1 MNKNEKFAITINREL
16 GSGGRTVGRLLAERL
31 AVPYYDKALIMA
43 LEKKYNLSVEEIE
56 RMKGKSVRWWSDFNR
71 VMRVGENPRL
81 YVEKEGDEPDVV
93 TTEVIFKAEKEIPG
107 YNVPHDFQSGSL
119 EIAKIYA
126 LTGQKNQAN
135 KILNQL
141 EKKSFEYCD
150 YYLSLNSDRFNAQ
163 DYQYHIYILNEIVSL
178 LRNQRFSNSDNVAKK
193 LDSYINLYY
202 KKMGY
207 SGAPA
212 EHNVEGDI
220 NSDSIIEEGE

>member
-1 MNKNEKFAITINREL
+1 MDTEKTYNMLMNKFKFGGLETPGLYLDETVMRMCYTHRRLFGEL
-16 GSGGRTVGRLLAERL
+16 AKNLLAEGKREK
-31 AVPYYDKALIMA
+31 AVKVVD
-43 LEKKYNLSVEEIE
+43 
-56 RMKGKSVRWWSDFNR
+56 
-71 VMRVGENPRL
+71 
-81 YVEKEGDEPDVV
+81 YVEKH
-93 TTEVIFKAEKEIPG
+93 IPA

-150 YYLSLNSDRFNAQ
+150 YYLSLNADRFKMNAQ

-220 NSDSIIEEGE
+220 DSDSIIEEGE

>member
-1 MNKNEKFAITINREL
+1 MDTEKTYNTLMNKFKFGGLETPGLYLDETVMRMCYTHRRLFGEL
-16 GSGGRTVGRLLAERL
+16 AKNLLAEGKK
-31 AVPYYDKALIMA
+31 DKAV
-43 LEKKYNLSVEEIE
+43 KV
-56 RMKGKSVRWWSDFNR
+56 VD
-71 VMRVGENPRL
+71 
-81 YVEKEGDEPDVV
+81 YVEKH
-93 TTEVIFKAEKEIPG
+93 IPA

-119 EIAKIYA
+119 DIAKIYA
-126 LTGQKNQAN
+126 LTGQKEQAN

-150 YYLSLNSDRFNAQ
+150 YYLSLNADRFKMNAQ

-202 KKMGY
+202 KKMDY

-220 NSDSIIEEGE
+220 DSDSIIEEGE